1 MNLCSHLPARPLKRA
16 LLAVMKA
23 RSLCWEELAVRLG
36 VSSRTLLRVMAAT
49 SVSPYVGDH
58 IAIKLGTHPALIW
71 PDEWTRACTRT
82 KGDVVRERIQARDR
96 RTGPA
101 GRRQVSRSRRAS

>member
-16 LLAVMKA
+16 LLTVKTA
-23 RSLCWEELAVRLG
+23 RRLCWEELAVRLG
-36 VSSRTLLRVMAAT
+36 VSSRTLLRVMSAT

-71 PDEWTRACTRT
+71 PDEWTRPCNQT
-82 KGDVVRERIQARDR
+82 KGGVVRERIQARDS
-96 RTGPA
+96 RTVA
-101 GRRQVSRSRRAS
+101 AR